1 MGTQMGGVRPSRRQL
16 LQGTAGLVLAGAVRP
31 ATSDAAPV
39 PTDLRPDV
47 VHRGRAI
54 AVTADGRRL
63 VVARANRPS
72 LVITDRRR
80 GGSRTVTLAGHPL
93 ELAIRPDRRA
103 VAVTTAFWEHPGLE
117 LVRLADGA
125 RLVHLDDVGAAP
137 FAPAFTHDGGHL
149 VLTGGE
155 QDGSV
160 RILEG
165 PDLAHG
171 RALGVGRVPRGVAIT
186 PDDRFA
192 WVALQAEDALV
203 RVDLRRAAVTRR
215 LAVPALPDRVALS
228 PDGRTLLVAHGGRGA
243 HTISEVDL
251 HRGRVRER
259 PVGGAASGVAWGSA
273 GRRLAAVR
281 DAGAVVSIDR
291 AGHRRRTATVG
302 APRGLAVAGRHAFTV
317 SAVTGEVGRVR
328 A

>member
-1 MGTQMGGVRPSRRQL
+1 MGTGTTLRPSRRQL
-16 LQGTAGLVLAGAVRP
+16 LQGTAGLVLARGALHP
-31 ATSDAAPV
+31 AAAGAAPV

-54 AVTADGRRL
+54 AVTRDGRRL
-63 VVARANRPS
+63 VVAHANRPS

-80 GGSRTVTLAGHPL
+80 HTRRTVTLAGHPL
-93 ELAIRPDRRA
+93 ELAARPDRAA

-125 RLVHLDDVGAAP
+125 RLAHVDAGPAP
-137 FAPAFTHDGGHL
+137 FAPAFTHDGRHL
-149 VLTGGE
+149 VVSGGE
-155 QDGSV
+155 QDGSL
-160 RILEG
+160 RILKG
-165 PDLAHG
+165 PDLEHG
-171 RALGVGRVPRGVAIT
+171 RAIGIGRVPRGVAIT

-203 RVDLRRAAVTRR
+203 RVDLRRAAITRR
-215 LAVPALPDRVALS
+215 LAVPTLPDRLALS
-228 PDGRTLLVAHGGRGA
+228 PDGRTLLVTHGGLGA
-243 HTISEVDL
+243 HAISEVDL
-251 HRGRVRER
+251 RRGRVRSR
-259 PVGGAASGVAWGSA
+259 PVGGAASGVAWGTA

-281 DAGAVVSIDR
+281 DAGAIVAIDH
-291 AGHRRRTATVG
+291 AGHRRRKATVG

-317 SAVTGEVGRVR
+317 SAVSGDVGRVR